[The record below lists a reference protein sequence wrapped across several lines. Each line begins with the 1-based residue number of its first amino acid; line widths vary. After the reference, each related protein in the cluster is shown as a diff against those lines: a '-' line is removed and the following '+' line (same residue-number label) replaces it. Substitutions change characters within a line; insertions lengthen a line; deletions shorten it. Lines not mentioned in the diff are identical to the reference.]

1 MLKFKNIKF
10 SIVLLLIAAI
20 VSCTGD
26 YEDIN
31 TDPNNPTAVPA
42 TNIMAY
48 VLNNFTS
55 NTFSLSAIG
64 AGTLGYSNQVGKI
77 QYPEESIYE
86 FREGTFNS
94 YFATVYRNQ
103 QNLKQVITQ
112 SEEAGDVNMVA
123 AATTYSAYIWL
134 IATDMWRDIP
144 FTDALGAEEGVLSP
158 AYQTQEEIYP
168 ALMAMLEEANT
179 LFNQGASDALGSG
192 DILFGGDTGLWQK
205 FANSLRLRMAC
216 RLMDADAATAK
227 SVIEQITGNPST
239 YPVIASNDENAY
251 FYWSGADPYYEP
263 FYSNKEVSARDDHG
277 VADVM
282 IDQLLAFN
290 DPRLPVYAKPA
301 QSDGEYRG
309 VIVGAELGSFSMSD
323 ISRMGTR
330 FREEAAGFSPYMN
343 YAEVNF
349 IVAEAAAR
357 GYSVGTTAEDAYKA
371 GITASLTENGIATAD
386 IETYLAQD
394 EIAYG
399 DDMDQIYI
407 QKWISLYKNGQ
418 EAWAETRRTD
428 VPLLAAAPDAFYI
441 GHSRPPFRQP
451 YPTNEYNLNTENIAP
466 YWDQVEDRLWGK
478 KMYWDVR
485 SGVN

>member
-1 MLKFKNIKF
+1 MLKINNIKF
-10 SIVLLLIAAI
+10 SVVLLLIAAI

-31 TDPNNPTAVPA
+31 TDPNKPTIVPS
-42 TNIMAY
+42 TNLMAY
-48 VLNNFTS
+48 VLNNFTK

-64 AGTLGYSNQVGKI
+64 GGTLGYSNQIGKI

-86 FREGTFNS
+86 FREGTFNT

-103 QNLKQVITQ
+103 QNLKTVITQ
-112 SEEAGDVNMVA
+112 SEEAGDLNMKA
-123 AATTYSAYIWL
+123 AAITYSAYIWL

-144 FTDALGAEEGVLSP
+144 FTNALGAEEGVLSP

-168 ALMAMLEEANT
+168 EIMAMLEEANT
-179 LFNQGASDALGSG
+179 LFNKGNGDALGSG
-192 DILFGGDTGLWQK
+192 DLLFGGNTELWQK
-205 FANSLRLRMAC
+205 FANSLRLRIAC
-216 RLMDADAATAK
+216 RLMDADAETAK
-227 SVIEQITGNPST
+227 SIIEQIAGNPST

-251 FYWSGADPYYEP
+251 FHWSGADPYYEP
-263 FYSNKEVSARDDHG
+263 FYTNKEVDDRDDHG

-282 IDQLLAFN
+282 VDQLLAFN
-290 DPRLPVYAKPA
+290 DPRLSVYAKPA

-309 VIVGAELGSFSMSD
+309 VIVGAELGSFSMND
-323 ISRMGTR
+323 ISKMGAR
-330 FREEAAGFSPYMN
+330 FRDDAAGFSPYMN

-349 IVAEAAAR
+349 IIAEAAAR
-357 GYSVGTTAEDAYKA
+357 GWSVGTSAEDAYKA
-371 GITASLTENGIATAD
+371 GITASLEENGIATAD
-386 IETYLAQD
+386 IEAYLVQD

-399 DDMDQIYI
+399 DDMRQIYI
-407 QKWISLYKNGQ
+407 QKWISLFKNGH

-428 VPLLAAAPDAFYI
+428 VPLLGAAPDAFYV

-466 YWDQVEDRLWGK
+466 YWGQVEDRLWGK

-485 SGVN
+485 TGVN

>member
-1 MLKFKNIKF
+1 MLKFKNTRF
-10 SIVLLLIAAI
+10 SIVLLLIVAI

-31 TDPNNPTAVPA
+31 TDPNNPTTVPS

-48 VLNNFTS
+48 VLNNFTA

-77 QYPEESIYE
+77 QYAEESIYE
-86 FREGTFNS
+86 FRESTFNS

-103 QNLKQVITQ
+103 QNLKQIIMQ
-112 SEEAGDVNMVA
+112 SEEAGDVNMIA

-144 FTDALGAEEGVLSP
+144 FTDALGAEDDVLSP
-158 AYQTQEEIYP
+158 AYETQEVIYP
-168 ALMAMLEEANT
+168 AIMDMLEEANS
-179 LFNQGASDALGSG
+179 LFNQEAGDALGSG
-192 DILFGGDTGLWQK
+192 DLLFSGDTELWQK

-263 FYSNKEVSARDDHG
+263 FYTNKEVDDRDDHG
-277 VADVM
+277 LSDVLV
-282 IDQLLAFN
+282 DQLIAFN

-301 QSDGEYRG
+301 LSDGEYRG
-309 VIVGAELGSFSMSD
+309 VIVGLKSEKVVLSE
-323 ISRMGTR
+323 ISRMGAR
-330 FREEAAGFSPYMN
+330 FRDDAAGFSPYMN
-343 YAEVNF
+343 FAEVNF

-357 GYSVGTTAEDAYKA
+357 GYNVGTTAEDAYEA
-371 GITASLTENGIATAD
+371 GITASLEENGVVTAD
-386 IETYLAQD
+386 IDAYLAQD

-407 QKWISLYKNGQ
+407 QKWISLFKNGQ

-451 YPTNEYNLNTENIAP
+451 YPTNEYNLNTDNIAP
-466 YWDQVEDRLWGK
+466 FWDQVEDRMWGK

-485 SGVN
+485 TGVN